1 MHDLWLV
8 SESPFASNP
17 KNYEEHFWDKCGIWC
32 MDCLLDNNKPFLI
45 FGVCDSDTLI
55 IYDNVIFLLRWY
67 ILEIFGDEVFMLSVI
82 F

>member
-1 MHDLWLV
+1 
-8 SESPFASNP
+8 
-17 KNYEEHFWDKCGIWC
+17 